1 MFIFRLRF
9 ASGEICFH
17 HPRILG
23 LEELDEAA
31 TLVEPKVGLP
41 FSALGLKALQHCDL
55 PHPEAPSVALRPRRD
70 RNGPAR
76 RRVQPTRVIVDE
88 AVTGFFGSHKTMPGG
103 ASPAT
108 TVDVHVQYGGVARPS
123 PALEVTGEFGLR

>member
-17 HPRILG
+17 RPRILG

-41 FSALGLKALQHCDL
+41 FSTLRLEALQHCDL

-70 RNGPAR
+70 RNDPAR
-76 RRVQPTRVIVDE
+76 RRVQPTRAIVDE
-88 AVTGFFGSHKTMPGG
+88 AVTGFFGGHKTMPGG
-103 ASPAT
+103 AAT
-108 TVDVHVQYGGVARPS
+108 TVDDHIQYGGVAQPS

>member
-17 HPRILG
+17 RPRILG
-23 LEELDEAA
+23 LEERDEAA

-41 FSALGLKALQHCDL
+41 FSTLRLEALQHCDL

-76 RRVQPTRVIVDE
+76 SARRRVQPTRVIVDE
-88 AVTGFFGSHKTMPGG
+88 AVTGFFGGHKTMQGG
-103 ASPAT
+103 APPAT
-108 TVDVHVQYGGVARPS
+108 TVEVHIHSTAVSPGRPQPS
-123 PALEVTGEFGLR
+123 R

>member
-1 MFIFRLRF
+1 MVWDD
-9 ASGEICFH
+9 GECN
-17 HPRILG
+17 LG
-23 LEELDEAA
+23 GD
-31 TLVEPKVGLP
+31 
-41 FSALGLKALQHCDL
+41 S
-55 PHPEAPSVALRPRRD
+55 
-70 RNGPAR
+70 
-76 RRVQPTRVIVDE
+76 VDE